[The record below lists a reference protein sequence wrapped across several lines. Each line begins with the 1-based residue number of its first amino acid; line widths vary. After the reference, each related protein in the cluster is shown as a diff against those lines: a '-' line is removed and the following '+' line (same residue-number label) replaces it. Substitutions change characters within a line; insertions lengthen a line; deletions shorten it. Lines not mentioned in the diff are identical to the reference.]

1 MAYKALILEKE
12 GPVAIITLNRPEV
25 GNSFD
30 MTLGAEFDYVIRRLG
45 EDGDIRAVIITG
57 AGKYFSTGIDLSMF
71 ATPERHAGEVGGIQ
85 DVLPSVEDQT
95 LGKGTAVAATIRI
108 RNMPKPVIAAVNGP
122 AVGLGLSVALACDI
136 IIASDRAKFSMAF
149 VKRGIAPDTGASF
162 NLPRVVGLQ
171 RACELTFTG
180 DTIDAAEADHIGMAS
195 RVVPHDDLMK
205 AARELAERIAKN
217 PPLAVGL
224 AKSQLYQAMLE
235 TDMIEHMKRELETMA
250 ELMKTADFLEA
261 AAAFMEKREPV
272 FKGE

>member
-30 MTLGAEFDYVIRRLG
+30 MTLGAELDYVIRRLG
-45 EDGDIRAVIITG
+45 EDRDIRAVIITG
-57 AGKYFSTGIDLSMF
+57 AGNYFSTGIDLSMF
-71 ATPERHAGEVGGIQ
+71 ATPERHASEVGGIQ
-85 DVLPSVEDQT
+85 DVLPSEEDQT
-95 LGKGTAVAATIRI
+95 LGKGTAVAAAIRI

-180 DTIDAAEADHIGMAS
+180 DTIDAAEADRIGMAS

-205 AARELAERIAKN
+205 AARELAERIANN

-235 TDMIEHMKRELETMA
+235 TDMIKHMKRELETMA
-250 ELMKTADFLEA
+250 KLMKTADFLEA

>member
-30 MTLGAEFDYVIRRLG
+30 MTLGAEFDYVIRRVG

-71 ATPERHAGEVGGIQ
+71 ATPERHAGEEGGIQ

-205 AARELAERIAKN
+205 AARELAERIANN

>member
-30 MTLGAEFDYVIRRLG
+30 MTLGVEFDYVIRRVG
-45 EDGDIRAVIITG
+45 EDRDIRAVIITG
-57 AGKYFSTGIDLSMF
+57 AGRYFSTGIDLSMF
-71 ATPERHAGEVGGIQ
+71 AAPERHASEEGGIQ
-85 DVLPSVEDQT
+85 DVLPSEEDQT
-95 LGKGTAVAATIRI
+95 FGKGTGVAAAIRI
-108 RNMPKPVIAAVNGP
+108 RNMPKPVIAAVNGT
-122 AVGLGLSVALACDI
+122 AVGLGLSLALACDI

-149 VKRGIAPDTGASF
+149 VKRGVAPDTGASF
-162 NLPRVVGLQ
+162 NLLRVVGLQ

-180 DTIDAAEADHIGMAS
+180 DTIDATEADRIGMVS

-224 AKSQLYQAMLE
+224 AKSQLYQAMVE
-235 TDMIEHMKRELETMA
+235 TDMIEHMKREVETMV

>member
-12 GPVAIITLNRPEV
+12 GPIAIITLNRPEV

-30 MTLGAEFDYVIRRLG
+30 MTLGVEFDYVIRQVG
-45 EDGDIRAVIITG
+45 EDRDIRAIIITG

-71 ATPERHAGEVGGIQ
+71 VASERHAGEERGIQ
-85 DVLPSVEDQT
+85 DVLPSEEDQT

-136 IIASDRAKFSMAF
+136 IIASDRARFSMAF
-149 VKRGIAPDTGASF
+149 VKRGVVPDTGASF
-162 NLPRVVGLQ
+162 NLPRVVGRQ
-171 RACELTFTG
+171 TACELTFTG
-180 DTIDAAEADHIGMAS
+180 DTIDAAEANRIDLVK

-235 TDMIEHMKRELETMA
+235 TDMIKHMKLELETMV

-272 FKGE
+272 FKGK

>member
-71 ATPERHAGEVGGIQ
+71 ATPERHASEAGGIQ

-250 ELMKTADFLEA
+250 ELMKTADFMEA